1 MPFERIVKQLKENA
15 AMNDQ
20 SVFNKWRDGSIA
32 TETAISMFKKN
43 NKIKDDIHNLEF
55 VLWLNSLGYVREG

>member
-20 SVFNKWRDGSIA
+20 SVFNKWREGTIS
-32 TETAISMFKKN
+32 TEMAISQFKSN
-43 NKIKDDIHNLEF
+43 NKIKDDIHHLEF